1 MKRNSKGLVALILC
15 LAMLA
20 ALPLS
25 AGAVTVSQDP
35 IIYIADMEDI
45 ALYEYPDK
53 LDQKPVFDRN
63 SGSFRSACMKILLAL
78 MMSDDNG
85 ASGALPDVV
94 SGINA
99 IFSPIACNASGKPK
113 NASVGPLSYTLPIS
127 QYPNDPVNTAVV
139 TAISRAAADKV
150 DANHFYV
157 FYYDWRLD
165 PTENAASLLSFI
177 ERVITDT
184 RAQSVS
190 LIGAGYGGVIANAYL
205 YRYRTH
211 AAQNVS
217 SCLFL
222 NSPLQGNALIGD
234 LMKGKVAKK
243 AEDNNSI
250 SATWNTV
257 SGEERGDAML
267 RYMNDDPD
275 NFLKSLIDDLFGT
288 SLGGQILGVFAKY
301 LTLDILKS
309 EGTMKDKAKLYN
321 NFALLAGD
329 AVYNQCLREYLRTMP
344 GLWALVPTKDYKAA
358 YEFLYGDEI
367 LNYEFT
373 KRLENA
379 RAVTDN
385 TVATLKYAQA
395 DGIRMYVVANYGRQI
410 LPATISLDD
419 LSDGVESTKY
429 ASAGAVTAECGR
441 DWQFQINCAQSAFH
455 NHRAPDNDI
464 EASTCALPE
473 NTWFIKDLKHL
484 DFQYDTTAAFVAWL
498 VTSAT
503 QRNVWENATYPQ
515 YLIYSKYR
523 KNIAPYSSN
532 GGSTGKDSIL
542 GDTDL
547 DGVITPA
554 DARMV
559 LRYAVELEI
568 PTKTMRTVADVDGNG
583 YVQPADARLVLRY
596 AVGIISNFPAD
607 RY

>member
-1 MKRNSKGLVALILC
+1 MKRKWKGMVSLVLC

-20 ALPLS
+20 VYPLS
-25 AGAVTVSQDP
+25 AGAVTVSQNP

-45 ALYEYPDK
+45 ALYEYPDT
-53 LDQKPVFDRN
+53 LNQNLVFDRN
-63 SGSFRSACMKILLAL
+63 SGTFRNACLKILFAL

-99 IFSPIACNASGKPK
+99 IFSPIACSASGKPK
-113 NASVGPLSYTLPIS
+113 NASIGPLSYTLPIS

-139 TAISRAAADKV
+139 TAISKAVADEV
-150 DANHFYV
+150 DRDHFYV

-165 PTENAASLLSFI
+165 PTENAASLLQFI
-177 ERVITDT
+177 ERVITAT
-184 RAQSVS
+184 RAQAVS
-190 LIGAGYGGVIANAYL
+190 LIGAGYGGVVANAYL

-217 SCLFL
+217 SCVFL
-222 NSPLQGNALIGD
+222 DSPLQGNALIGD
-234 LMKGKVAKK
+234 IMKGKVAKK
-243 AEDNNSI
+243 ANDNNSLFD
-250 SATWNTV
+250 TFNTI

-329 AVYNQCLREYLRTMP
+329 AVYDQCLREYLRTVP
-344 GLWALVPTKDYKAA
+344 GFWALVPTKDFRAA
-358 YEFLYGDEI
+358 LEFLYGDEI
-367 LNYEFT
+367 LNYEFS

-385 TVATLKYAQA
+385 TAATLKYAQA
-395 DGIRMYVVANYGRQI
+395 DGIKMYVVANYGRQI
-410 LPATISLDD
+410 LPATISLND

-429 ASAGAVTAECGR
+429 ASAGAVTAECGT
-441 DWQFQINCAQSAFH
+441 DWQFQVYCTQSAYH

-484 DFQYDTTAAFVAWL
+484 DFQYDTTADFVAWL
-498 VTSAT
+498 VTSPS
-503 QRNVWENATYPQ
+503 QRNVWESASYPQ
-515 YLIYSKYR
+515 YLLYSKAR
-523 KNIAPYSSN
+523 KSISPYSEN
-532 GGSTGKDSIL
+532 GGSSGRDYVL

-559 LRYAVELEI
+559 LRYAVQLEI
-568 PTKTMRTVADVDGNG
+568 PSKIMRTVADVDGDG
-583 YVQPADARLVLRY
+583 SVQPADARLVLRY